1 MRVIHRTYGFLP
13 LAAIAFS
20 ARAFTPESGFYDMLT
35 SDAGALGGGTGLAV
49 EIQNDYL
56 FAVGNVYRPDGQPT
70 FVTIEG
76 TLEHLPGGAWGLAN
90 EHDLYTFS
98 GGQCIGTLAQC
109 PYRKPTSSH
118 LGGFSIAFTAE
129 NEGHLEW
136 GEAGNVASVTL
147 RRSCVGSLC
156 YDAPSS
162 LLGEWDVILERPA
175 PADGLRFGGDK
186 LAIATVTPKGDRRD
200 IGGCI
205 AASDATA
212 PACADA
218 ATRERIDG
226 VATRCTDA
234 SCKGYR
240 YRLVVRANGGKRQG
254 LVVRVYT
261 FGENG
266 RDGGAFGGTIRGRVD
281 LCAAGART
289 PGECTKHAGIP
300 FVAYKSASVGFV
312 RDGNGT
318 N

>member
-1 MRVIHRTYGFLP
+1 LIRLSRWTLLV
-13 LAAIAFS
+13 LAPIAWS
-20 ARAFTPESGFYDMLT
+20 AGAFTPENGFYDMQT
-35 SDAGALGGGTGLAV
+35 SDAGALDGGIGLAV

-76 TLEHLPGGAWGLAN
+76 PIHPLPGGGWGLSD

-98 GGQCIGTLAQC
+98 GGQCIGSLERC

-118 LGGFSIAFTAE
+118 IGGFSIAFTAE

-136 GEAGNVASVTL
+136 GEPGNRASVTL

-162 LLGEWDVILERPA
+162 LLGEWDVIIERVA
-175 PADGLRFGGDK
+175 ASDGLRFGGDK
-186 LAIATVTPKGDRRD
+186 LAIATVSPKGERRE

-205 AASDATA
+205 AASDAA
-212 PACADA
+212 PPECAE
-218 ATRERIDG
+218 ATMRERIDG
-226 VATRCTDA
+226 VATRCVDA

-240 YRLVVRANGGKRQG
+240 YRLVVRANGGPRRDRI
-254 LVVRVYT
+254 VRVYS

-266 RDGGAFGGTIRGRVD
+266 RGGGAFGGTIRGRVD
-281 LCAAGART
+281 LCAGGVREPA
-289 PGECTKHAGIP
+289 ECTAHAGIP

-312 RDGNGT
+312 RDGKGT
-318 N
+318 D

>member
-1 MRVIHRTYGFLP
+1 MIRHLRWSL
-13 LAAIAFS
+13 LALAPVAFS
-20 ARAFTPESGFYDMLT
+20 AGAFTPENGFYDMLT
-35 SDAGALGGGTGLAV
+35 SDAGAVGGGTGLAV

-56 FAVGNVYRPDGQPT
+56 FAVGNVYRPDGEPT

-76 TLEHLPGGAWGLAN
+76 TINPLPGGGWGLSNAR
-90 EHDLYTFS
+90 DLYAFS
-98 GGQCIGTLAQC
+98 GGQCIGTLERC
-109 PYRKPTSSH
+109 PYRKPKSAH
-118 LGGFSIAFTAE
+118 VGGFSIVFTAE

-136 GEAGNVASVTL
+136 GEPGNLASVTL
-147 RRSCVGSLC
+147 RRSCVGSIC
-156 YDAPSS
+156 YDTPSS
-162 LLGEWDVILERPA
+162 LLGEWDVILERA
-175 PADGLRFGGDK
+175 STADGLRFGGDK
-186 LAIATVTPKGDRRD
+186 LAIATVTPTGDRRT

-212 PACADA
+212 PDCAE
-218 ATRERIDG
+218 ATLRERIEG

-240 YRLVVRANGGKRQG
+240 YQLVVRANGGRHRDRI
-254 LVVRVYT
+254 VRVYT

-281 LCAAGART
+281 LCAGGART
-289 PGECTKHAGIP
+289 TDACTTHAGIP

-312 RDGNGT
+312 RDGIGT